1 MFSYSIFKRLSRE
14 TKQFVRYKN
23 PPDHW
28 SVLRKKV
35 NPTDKALTHMD
46 DFYKQVFNDKWL
58 KIRKAMLGKQKYVA
72 VINNYGDD
80 KETMQDLEL
89 TGALNMRTLF
99 NLEKGYLKEERLKNI
114 NNKTMDEIFRLDK
127 ELERTVETKNEDDP
141 RLPVTNEKP
150 TAKDFSLASSLEK
163 AKYDTRRLIDLK
175 DPLST
180 ETLHEF
186 LPATEIKGKEDFI
199 PESTHYKLYD
209 QQTHF
214 AVKIEKE
221 YDMPFP
227 DHLNIYCYER
237 DNKSD
242 FEAPKRGQTEV
253 FNYYLMDGGS
263 ILPVLALEL
272 KPGNKLLDMCSAPG
286 GKSLLAL
293 QTFFPDFVVANDNS
307 SSRLNRVAS
316 VFRQFLYDFE
326 EKWVKTGKIRLSQ
339 RDGRCIS
346 EECFDRILVD
356 VPCTTDRHSLH
367 ENENNIFKPSRIK
380 ERLKLPELQKQLLV
394 NALKLVQ
401 VGGIVVYSTCSLSPI
416 QNDGVVHMALKQI
429 WNETN
434 MEIVVKDLSP
444 ALMQTRSVF
453 QLADKGLLRY
463 GHLVLPKPSQN
474 YGPTYFCKLQKIK

>member
-1 MFSYSIFKRLSRE
+1 MLSYSILKRLSRE

-35 NPTDKALTHMD
+35 HPKDKALTHMD
-46 DFYKQVFNDKWL
+46 DFYKQVFDDKWL

-80 KETMQDLEL
+80 RETMQELEL

-99 NLEKGYLKEERLKNI
+99 NLEKGYLKEERLKNM
-114 NNKTMDEIFRLDK
+114 NNKTMEDIFRLDE
-127 ELERTVETKNEDDP
+127 ELDRKIESKIEDDSKES
-141 RLPVTNEKP
+141 TATEKL

-209 QQTHF
+209 QQTNF
-214 AVKIEKE
+214 AVKMEKE
-221 YDMPFP
+221 YDIPFP

-242 FEAPKRGQTEV
+242 FEGPKRGQTDV
-253 FNYYLMDGGS
+253 YNYYLMDGGS
-263 ILPVLALEL
+263 ILPVLALDL
-272 KPGNKLLDMCSAPG
+272 KPGNKFLDMCSAPG

-293 QTFFPDFVVANDNS
+293 QTFFPDLVVSNDS
-307 SSRLNRVAS
+307 SLSRLNRVES

-339 RDGRCIS
+339 RDGRFIS
-346 EECFDRILVD
+346 EEGFDRILV
-356 VPCTTDRHSLH
+356 
-367 ENENNIFKPSRIK
+367 
-380 ERLKLPELQKQLLV
+380 
-394 NALKLVQ
+394 
-401 VGGIVVYSTCSLSPI
+401 G
-416 QNDGVVHMALKQI
+416 
-429 WNETN
+429 
-434 MEIVVKDLSP
+434 
-444 ALMQTRSVF
+444 
-453 QLADKGLLRY
+453 
-463 GHLVLPKPSQN
+463 
-474 YGPTYFCKLQKIK
+474 